1 MNEPTNQND
10 ELCRISAKLAV
21 IEQKCDLILAQ
32 LSSLKT
38 NERLDE
44 LINRLQS
51 SARSMR
57 EGNAVEE

>member
-1 MNEPTNQND
+1 MNEPTD
-10 ELCRISAKLAV
+10 LERIDAKLAS
-21 IEQKCDLILAQ
+21 INSKLDCILSE
-32 LSSLKT
+32 LSNLKT

-51 SARSMR
+51 CARSMR

>member
-32 LSSLKT
+32 LSNLKT

-51 SARSMR
+51 CARSMR